1 MAPAVALQLP
11 VLVRAQGVVADGVLL
26 QADDLLVAVVVLD
39 DVAVVFADRVADV
52 FAVVDDGVVLH
63 LPVCGGD
70 REGRQNG
77 LGRGVALAR
86 GL

>member
-63 LPVCGGD
+63 LPVCGGQ
-70 REGRQNG
+70 EGASERARA
-77 LGRGVALAR
+77 GRGSSKGAL
-86 GL
+86 